1 MLQDL
6 PGIINIADDIIV
18 YGRNTKEHD
27 ERLLSLMIRS
37 EKYGLVFN
45 AEKCTIG
52 TNEITFFGLIYNQ
65 HGISSDPERC
75 EAIMNLQAPTNV
87 TTLRSFLGIAN
98 YMSQFT
104 PNLATLLEPLRYL
117 THKDTSFSWTPSHG
131 ESFKTIKD
139 AISKQVTLSYFIT
152 NAPTIIQVDA
162 SGTGLGAVL
171 MQNYKPIYYASR
183 PLLDT
188 ETRYAN
194 IERELLAVVYGCK
207 RFHHFVFGKEFTIES
222 DHKPLEMIILKH
234 IATAPPRLQ
243 RMLLKLQR

>member
-139 AISKQVTLSYFIT
+139 AISKQVTLSYFVMFL
-152 NAPTIIQVDA
+152 PYTIISSAMLIIPGRSWSMVEY
-162 SGTGLGAVL
+162 VL
-171 MQNYKPIYYASR
+171 R
-183 PLLDT
+183 
-188 ETRYAN
+188 
-194 IERELLAVVYGCK
+194 
-207 RFHHFVFGKEFTIES
+207 
-222 DHKPLEMIILKH
+222 
-234 IATAPPRLQ
+234 
-243 RMLLKLQR
+243 